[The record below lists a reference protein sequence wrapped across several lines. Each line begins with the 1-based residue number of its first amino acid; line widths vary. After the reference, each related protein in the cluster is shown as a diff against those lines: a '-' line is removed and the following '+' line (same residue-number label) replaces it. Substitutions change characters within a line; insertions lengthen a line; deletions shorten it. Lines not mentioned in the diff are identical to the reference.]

1 MDIPGYFNEN
11 IFSVT
16 EINECVKEMLD
27 AVPVFSGVRIR
38 GEISNFKRHSSGH
51 LYFSL
56 KDEGSVIKAVM
67 FARDARSLGF
77 TPEDGMRVVASGRIS
92 AYVQQGAYQFY
103 VNAMTPD
110 GKGELYAAFER
121 LKKRLSEEGLFSD
134 KYKKPL
140 PKYPERIGVITSNTG
155 AAIRDIINI
164 TGRRYPLAEIVV
176 YPALVQGDGSVA
188 SLIAGV
194 KHMTET
200 VRPDVVIIGRGG
212 GSIED
217 LWSFNSEALAREII
231 SSDIPFISAV
241 GHETDFTI
249 CDFACSVRA
258 PTPSGAAELAV
269 PDIKELERTL
279 SYYRKTL
286 SVILDG
292 KIKGYKDRLNTLSEK
307 RVIRSPYGFID
318 ERRQSLDVI
327 SDRARR
333 IWELKHER
341 AGSELGR
348 LCEKLNALSPLGVLS
363 RGYSAL
369 YGESGEVVTSV
380 TRLKNGDTVTMKL
393 VDGEAVAEVKN
404 IKRQM

>member
-1 MDIPGYFNEN
+1 M
-11 IFSVT
+11 
-16 EINECVKEMLD
+16 
-27 AVPVFSGVRIR
+27 
-38 GEISNFKRHSSGH
+38 
-51 LYFSL
+51 
-56 KDEGSVIKAVM
+56 
-67 FARDARSLGF
+67 
-77 TPEDGMRVVASGRIS
+77 
-92 AYVQQGAYQFY
+92 
-103 VNAMTPD
+103 
-110 GKGELYAAFER
+110 
-121 LKKRLSEEGLFSD
+121 
-134 KYKKPL
+134 
-140 PKYPERIGVITSNTG
+140 
-155 AAIRDIINI
+155 
-164 TGRRYPLAEIVV
+164 
-176 YPALVQGDGSVA
+176 
-188 SLIAGV
+188 
-194 KHMTET
+194 
-200 VRPDVVIIGRGG
+200 IIGRGG

>member
-200 VRPDVVIIGRGG
+200 VRPT
-212 GSIED
+212 
-217 LWSFNSEALAREII
+217 W
-231 SSDIPFISAV
+231 
-241 GHETDFTI
+241 
-249 CDFACSVRA
+249 
-258 PTPSGAAELAV
+258 
-269 PDIKELERTL
+269 
-279 SYYRKTL
+279 
-286 SVILDG
+286 
-292 KIKGYKDRLNTLSEK
+292 
-307 RVIRSPYGFID
+307 
-318 ERRQSLDVI
+318 
-327 SDRARR
+327 
-333 IWELKHER
+333 
-341 AGSELGR
+341 
-348 LCEKLNALSPLGVLS
+348 
-363 RGYSAL
+363 
-369 YGESGEVVTSV
+369 
-380 TRLKNGDTVTMKL
+380 
-393 VDGEAVAEVKN
+393 
-404 IKRQM
+404 